1 MNIMFLHQVKLEQQ
15 QQQHWL
21 TCKLFSGG
29 TETETDIKQPSRE
42 LMKLVTASQLY
53 SFVPQW

>member
-1 MNIMFLHQVKLEQQ
+1 MNIMFLQQVKLEAITTLVNLQTIFRRN
-15 QQQHWL
+15 WL
-21 TCKLFSGG
+21 IG
-29 TETETDIKQPSRE
+29 TDIKQPARE